1 MAGNRFNTS
10 GWPAGGP
17 HRALLDLLD
26 EVHRQHGLRSL
37 RAIGASMNLSYTRV
51 HEIVRGASL
60 PADEQQ
66 TRQLVHALA
75 GRPAPELDVLAE
87 RAVKHLLAARAVA
100 APPPAPPDPVPPDG
114 SGPNGSAPDAGR
126 PVRQALIGLGLVV
139 VLAAAAL
146 GAWTLW
152 PAGDSRA
159 RAATPDVAAFVVAP
173 DRPGG
178 CSSAYAVDGR
188 VQGPVPGR
196 ALWVVTQLYAEPAL
210 DVNGSL
216 YYPKARLAPGPDG
229 SFGTSIPANTT
240 VGTRRN
246 RFALV
251 VALTPEADAELQLSL
266 DSDIAKDTRYP
277 DGRRLELPPD
287 GLEIVST
294 APIEQRC

>member
-26 EVHRQHGLRSL
+26 EVHRRHGLRSL

-66 TRQLVHALA
+66 TRRLVHALA
-75 GRPAPELDVLAE
+75 GRPTPELDVLAE
-87 RAVKHLLAARAVA
+87 RAVEHLLAARAVA
-100 APPPAPPDPVPPDG
+100 APPPAPPDPPAPEPPE
-114 SGPNGSAPDAGR
+114 AGR
-126 PVRQALIGLGLVV
+126 TVRRALIGLGLIVALGV
-139 VLAAAAL
+139 AAL

-152 PAGDSRA
+152 PADSRA

-216 YYPKARLAPGPDG
+216 YYPKVRLAPGPDG
-229 SFGTSIPANTT
+229 SFSTSFPANTAL
-240 VGTRRN
+240 GTRRN
-246 RFALV
+246 RFILV

-266 DSDIAKDTRYP
+266 DSDVARDTRYP

-287 GLEIVST
+287 GIEIVST